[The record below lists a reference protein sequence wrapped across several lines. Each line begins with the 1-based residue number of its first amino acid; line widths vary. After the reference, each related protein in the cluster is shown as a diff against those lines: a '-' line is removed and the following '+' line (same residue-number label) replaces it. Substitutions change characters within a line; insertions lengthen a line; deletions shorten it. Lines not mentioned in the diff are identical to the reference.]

1 MTGFVLE
8 AILYDFLTVA
18 DESRGCYLS
27 LNNFLSK
34 VADWIQLYGDSLQ
47 PFSIF

>member
-1 MTGFVLE
+1 MRVE
-8 AILYDFLTVA
+8 AVVEYV
-18 DESRGCYLS
+18 S